1 MLRKIGAAAAAAMIA
16 GTAWAQD
23 QAPGEDA
30 VRAFVDEMVASARQA
45 VSAGDAQAMTAW
57 LEGHLADGA
66 QIAAAGVVSFRG
78 GPVVNYQTSFDGDD
92 LTRLAG
98 IMGKLAVEDYAI
110 EADVRD
116 VRQLP
121 NGEASAAVVF
131 HEAGAIAARGDGAEA
146 ARAVFD
152 SSSTCDLRLSGS
164 GEALAIE
171 AASCMS
177 STTM

>member
-1 MLRKIGAAAAAAMIA
+1 MLREIGAAAAAAMIA
-16 GTAWAQD
+16 GTVWAQD
-23 QAPGEDA
+23 QGPGEDA

-66 QIAAAGVVSFRG
+66 QIAAAGVVSLRG

-110 EADVRD
+110 EAEVRD

-121 NGEASAAVVF
+121 NGEASATVVF
-131 HEAGAIAARGDGAEA
+131 HEAGAIAGRGDAET

-164 GEALAIE
+164 GEALAIA
-171 AASCMS
+171 AASCVS